1 VSRKVFVIGPTA
13 DRKLAP
19 LCKEVGF
26 EVPVGWSEA
35 LAGGWV
41 EFLRAAENAGVIVA
55 DVTEDAPDV
64 SFLIGYALARDYKA
78 IVAYGPGRLKLPIST
93 ENACYHVKDTAEL
106 RSVLDVL
113 VRSPEP
119 EPWGLA
125 KGSR

>member
-1 VSRKVFVIGPTA
+1 MTRKAFVIGPAA

-26 EVPVGWSEA
+26 EVPVGWAEA
-35 LAGGWV
+35 TAGGWV

-55 DVTEDAPDV
+55 DVSEDGADS
-64 SFLIGYALARDYKA
+64 SFVIGYALARDYKTV
-78 IVAYGPGRLKLPIST
+78 VAYAPGRSSLPIST
-93 ENACYHVKDTAEL
+93 ENACYLVRNMTEL
-106 RSVLDVL
+106 KSVLDVL

-119 EPWGLA
+119 EPWGLT